1 MANRR
6 VGSGQGG
13 VAAVAGASSFV
24 VVANRLPV
32 DQVATPQGR
41 GWRRSP
47 GGLVTALQPVL
58 ATRHGTWIGWPG
70 AASPVSPDAAA
81 QPYEPFELDDMI
93 LRPVPLT
100 AEEMERYYEGFC
112 NSSLWPLYH
121 DAVEQPVFRRRWWE
135 EYRRVN
141 QRFADAAAEAA
152 APGAVVWVQ
161 DYQL

>member
-1 MANRR
+1 MHAL
-6 VGSGQGG
+6 
-13 VAAVAGASSFV
+13 AAGWALLGAGADV
-24 VVANRLPV
+24 TTA
-32 DQVATPQGR
+32 A
-41 GWRRSP
+41 GWLAARWCLARSP
-47 GGLVTALQPVL
+47 RMYPADALITALQPVL

-121 DAVEQPVFRRRWWE
+121 DAVEQPVFRRR
-135 EYRRVN
+135 
-141 QRFADAAAEAA
+141 
-152 APGAVVWVQ
+152 
-161 DYQL
+161 